1 MPTLHRNFTV
11 LYNDTGAP
19 PAIEALQ
26 VVVRTIIVPFDVKR
40 RDCIDQGYNIFY
52 KQTSEEQRN
61 TLKRIATT
69 NTSLNKMTSSYFR
82 IPSHAMGHFI
92 LHQYLNYI
100 TRKATLLLQDATE
113 EGKYCLY
120 AKEHVDDTIYSL
132 ITKIKLQHSWL
143 MYKVSHSINLWLCS
157 NRNFTEAEFF
167 CRQDHK
173 VMLREPAWTLNRLKT
188 PSAVRAFLEKSY
200 KNHPLRLLKPVQRPF
215 YPQPELELCITAFCM
230 ATHPRLGIASTYHCL
245 PGNIIEIIIQAI
257 WNERCVLY

>member
-19 PAIEALQ
+19 PVIEALQ
-26 VVVRTIIVPFDVKR
+26 VVVRTIIVPFKIKR

-52 KQTSEEQRN
+52 KPTSEEGRD

-69 NTSLNKMTSSYFR
+69 NTSLHKMTSSYFR
-82 IPSHAMGHFI
+82 IPRHAIGHFI

-100 TRKATLLLQDATE
+100 TRKATLLLQDGTE

-120 AKEHVDDTIYSL
+120 AKEQVDDTIYSL
-132 ITKIKLQHSWL
+132 VTKIKLQHSWL
-143 MYKVSHSINLWLCS
+143 TWKLSHSINLWLFS
-157 NRNFTEAEFF
+157 HEYFTQAQFF
-167 CRQDHK
+167 HRRDHK
-173 VMLREPAWTLNRLKT
+173 VMLREPTWTFNRLKT
-188 PSAVRAFLEKSY
+188 PSALRAFLEKSY
-200 KNHPLRLLKPVQRPF
+200 KNQPLHFLKPVQRPF
-215 YPQPELELCITAFCM
+215 FPQPELELCITAFCM

-257 WNERCVLY
+257 WNEPYVLY